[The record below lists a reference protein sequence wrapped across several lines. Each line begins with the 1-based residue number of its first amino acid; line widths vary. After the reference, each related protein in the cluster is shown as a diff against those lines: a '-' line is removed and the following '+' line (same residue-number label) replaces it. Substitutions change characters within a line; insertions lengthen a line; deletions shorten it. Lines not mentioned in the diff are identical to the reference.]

1 MQPEILILDEP
12 TAGLDPKGRDEILG
26 QIKKLQKETGITV
39 LLVSHSMEDVAEY
52 VDRILVM
59 NKGELM
65 YDDVPKE
72 VFKYHQEVGEMGL
85 AAPQVTY
92 IMGKWV
98 KEGIVPDSNAT
109 TIMEAKEEI
118 IKALQIK

>member
-1 MQPEILILDEP
+1 M
-12 TAGLDPKGRDEILG
+12 
-26 QIKKLQKETGITV
+26 QKETGITV

-72 VFKYHQEVGEMGL
+72 VFKHHQELEEMGL

-92 IMGKWV
+92 FMDKLI